1 MESCGIGEIIHLVV
15 LLKWSLALVTS
26 RILDI
31 YFITALSLPPNSV
44 VIASNALLLAGL
56 KSWGCVT
63 EVFLQESCSAV
74 PVALVVSM
82 EMNTNPCTV
91 KFVMKLCIAEKF
103 IISVC
108 DQGSGEFECTSV
120 IMHFDFYRDCTFTDG
135 SRGGGC

>member
-1 MESCGIGEIIHLVV
+1 MVV
-15 LLKWSLALVTS
+15 LLKWSVPLVTS

-63 EVFLQESCSAV
+63 EVFLQESYSV
-74 PVALVVSM
+74 VLVALVVSV

-91 KFVMKLCIAEKF
+91 KSVMKLCITEKF
-103 IISVC
+103 VIPVC
-108 DQGSGEFECTSV
+108 DQGNGEFECTNV
-120 IMHFDFYRDCTFTDG
+120 MMHFDLH
-135 SRGGGC
+135 